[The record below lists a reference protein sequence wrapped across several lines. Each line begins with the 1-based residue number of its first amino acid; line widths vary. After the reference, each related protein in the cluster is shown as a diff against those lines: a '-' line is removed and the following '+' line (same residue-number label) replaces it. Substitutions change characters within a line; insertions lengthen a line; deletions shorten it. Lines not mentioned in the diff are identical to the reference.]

1 MNILPSYFPE
11 LCARNSW
18 GFLDEDFRGVR
29 NEVKL
34 NELSLKDFDMSV
46 LVIANSLVPE

>member
-1 MNILPSYFPE
+1 MNILSSYFPE
-11 LCARNSW
+11 LRAWNSW

-34 NELSLKDFDMSV
+34 HELSLKGFDMGV
-46 LVIANSLVPE
+46 TANNLVQ